1 MNLFLSTE
9 SANSTGR
16 SKAFG
21 RSEGELWFFLNNLST
36 KARILTVVLC
46 IANIF
51 SQLLIIVAE
60 NQISYLNKMKAIL

>member
-1 MNLFLSTE
+1 MNLFYQQSRPTAQAGARLSAE
-9 SANSTGR
+9 AKVSYG
-16 SKAFG
+16 
-21 RSEGELWFFLNNLST
+21 FLKNLST